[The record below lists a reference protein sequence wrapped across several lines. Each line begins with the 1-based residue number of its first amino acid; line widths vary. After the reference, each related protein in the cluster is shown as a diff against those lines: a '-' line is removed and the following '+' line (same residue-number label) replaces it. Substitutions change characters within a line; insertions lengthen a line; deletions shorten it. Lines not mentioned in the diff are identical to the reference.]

1 MEEKKEVKNIVK
13 HYANNKGYDVI
24 DIIEDYHL
32 NFNRGN
38 IIKYVV
44 RAQRKGCELDDL
56 IKAKD
61 YLERE
66 INSFS
71 ERYYIF

>member
-71 ERYYIF
+71 ERNYIF